1 MFLYNLT
8 LQPGGSV
15 SQAVYGDF
23 SGDKQHEVVVAR
35 GKSLELLRP
44 DEQGRVQ
51 SVCSVE
57 AFGAVRQLA
66 RFRLHGTEKD
76 LLACGSDSGRVSVL
90 EYDADRAQFVKLHQ
104 ETFGK
109 SGCRRIVPG
118 QVRAAHGRATQA
130 VP

>member
-1 MFLYNLT
+1 MLIL
-8 LQPGGSV
+8 
-15 SQAVYGDF
+15 SQRERERMRAAGAF
-23 SGDKQHEVVVAR
+23 NAK
-35 GKSLELLRP
+35 LM